1 MEKKVENKLINEFLK
16 ERFPAAE
23 INDRGGI
30 SVYSSVEKEYY
41 TLKNGVGI
49 KNSSGKLFLK
59 LSGKDVLDFIHRIS
73 TNNINSLNVNEKI
86 ETLFTNDK
94 GRIIDKA
101 TMMRFDYNFMLV
113 GSPDEN
119 ARLYRWVDRYIIS
132 EDINIGHEDD
142 NFLFE
147 VCGPQAESY
156 LTLICGKFIDAL
168 DNKRIVNVNIEGL
181 IFKIIKNEFPNGLT
195 NYWLFGEASV
205 GVKLIEYL
213 LNHVS
218 VFEVQMVGEKA
229 HDIFRIENGIPVF
242 PNELNDN
249 YNPNELNLLHLVDF
263 NKGCFI
269 GQEVIMRL
277 DSYDKVQRE
286 LVGVIFESEPVN
298 GEFDVTNSGEII
310 GEITSTAYS
319 HKLKKNIGLALIRKK
334 YAISGEK
341 YLAKNDKERIGIKI
355 TGLPFSK

>member
-1 MEKKVENKLINEFLK
+1 MESKLENKLINEFLK
-16 ERFPAAE
+16 ERFVDAKVDNSGE
-23 INDRGGI
+23 I

-41 TLKNGVGI
+41 SLKNGVGI
-49 KNSSGKLFLK
+49 KNSSRKLFLK
-59 LSGKDVLDFIHRIS
+59 LHGKDVLDFIHRIS
-73 TNNINSLNVNEKI
+73 TNNINNLNVNEKV

-101 TMMRFDYNFMLV
+101 TMMRFDYDFMLI

-119 ARLYRWVDRYIIS
+119 ARLHRWIDRYIIS
-132 EDINIGHEDD
+132 EDIKIRREND
-142 NFLFE
+142 NFMFE

-181 IFKIIKNEFPNGLT
+181 IFKIIKNEFQSGLS

-205 GVKLIEYL
+205 GIKLIEYL

-218 VFEVQMVGEKA
+218 VFDVQMVGETA
-229 HDIFRIENGIPVF
+229 HDVFRIENGIPIF
-242 PNELNDN
+242 PNEINDN
-249 YNPNELNLLHLVDF
+249 YNPHELNLMHYVDF

-277 DSYDKVQRE
+277 DSYDKVQRK
-286 LVGVIFESEPVN
+286 LVGVLFEGTPDDN
-298 GEFDVTNSGEII
+298 EFDITVSGEII

-319 HKLKKNIGLALIRKK
+319 HKMKKNIGLGLVRKNF
-334 YAISGEK
+334 AIEGKK
-341 YLAKNDKERIGIKI
+341 YLAKNEKEKIEITI
-355 TGLPFSK
+355 TGLPFIK

>member
-1 MEKKVENKLINEFLK
+1 MENKVENKTINEFLK
-16 ERFPAAE
+16 ERFVDAK
-23 INDRGGI
+23 INNHGEI

-49 KNSSGKLFLK
+49 KNSSRKLFLK
-59 LSGKDVLDFIHRIS
+59 LHGKDVLDFIHRIS
-73 TNNINSLNVNEKI
+73 TNSIDILNVNEKI

-94 GRIIDKA
+94 GRVIDRA
-101 TMMRFDYNFMLV
+101 TMMRFDYDFMLI

-119 ARLYRWVDRYIIS
+119 ARLQRWIDRYIIS
-132 EDINIGHEDD
+132 EDIKIQHENE

-181 IFKIIKNEFPNGLT
+181 IFKIIKNEFPNGLS

-205 GVKLIEYL
+205 GIKLIEYL
-213 LNHVS
+213 LNHIS
-218 VFEVQMVGEKA
+218 VFDVQMVGETA
-229 HDIFRIENGIPVF
+229 HNVFRIENGMPIF
-242 PNELNDN
+242 PNEINDN
-249 YNPNELNLLHLVDF
+249 YNPHELNLMNLVDF

-277 DSYDKVQRE
+277 DSYDKVQRK
-286 LVGVIFESEPVN
+286 LVGVLFEGEPDDE
-298 GEFDVTNSGEII
+298 EFDIINSGKVI

-319 HKLKKNIGLALIRKK
+319 HKLKKNIGLALVRKNF
-334 YAISGEK
+334 AISGKK
-341 YLAKNDKERIGIKI
+341 YLAKNEKEKMEVSI
-355 TGLPFSK
+355 TELPFSK